1 MQKRHV
7 AICAAAAAVSAAAQ
21 AAPGFSHEMPRGTN
35 EKPLDTPYAEMAET
49 FRNPFDKVQTGCY
62 WYWMAGNVSCDG
74 VRKDLEAMKKAGID
88 RPYIGDI
95 GGGGN
100 EKGPVKTFSP
110 EWNEVLQTAF
120 STASRLGI
128 EIGLFNSP
136 GWSQSGG
143 PWVKPEMAMRRVV
156 SSSVV
161 VDGPAEGVVLPA
173 PKFEY
178 APQKDMRDVCAIAY
192 PVPKGL
198 DGRLEKRAA
207 KDAPLE
213 AAKDKPLVVEL
224 ASPEPF
230 EAQSAEIVLAS
241 GKGSGDIVVEAETG
255 GAWKRICKMPYSRYN
270 HGPGVGFAPHAPI
283 FAAFSPTTAKR
294 FRVTVSTTRT
304 DAAAGF
310 ASVAVCTAPHVERAV
325 EKSLGKMHETPLP
338 MWNEY
343 KWPVE
348 MECAEGTAL
357 DPSKSVVLTGKV
369 APDGKLDWK
378 VPAGTWAIYRIACAP
393 TGTKN
398 GPANP
403 EATGYE
409 VDKMSR
415 EHIAAHFDAYL
426 GKILEAT
433 PPESRKA
440 IRHAVLDSYEQG
452 GQNFTDHFAEK
463 FKASFGYDP
472 TPYFPVLHGT
482 AVGSRADSDRFLW
495 DLRRFVADEVA
506 YSYVGGLRKASNA
519 HGMETWLEC
528 YGHWG
533 FPGEFLQ
540 YGGQSDG
547 IAGEYWC
554 EGSLGDI
561 ENRAASSCAH
571 IYGRRLVWAESNT
584 SAHKWF
590 ERGPMDLKQRTDRFF
605 AEGLNATILHVYIQQ
620 DSDRKP
626 GRIAWFGN
634 EFNRHNT
641 WFEHFDLFTGYL
653 KRCGWML
660 RQGLNVADVAYFIGE
675 DAPCMTGVCDP
686 ALPAG
691 RQFDYINA
699 EVLTET
705 AGVDEKG
712 RIVLP
717 HGTAYEVLVLPKL
730 DTMRPKMAECVERL
744 VNAGATVIGPRPVRS
759 PSLAGQPES
768 DAKVREIAERLWGE
782 EECKVESVKCKVRK
796 YGKGVI
802 ASGIS
807 LEEALKMRGSE
818 PDVILHSTLY
828 TLHSSL
834 AYAHRTMPKA
844 EIYFISNQSGKEIS
858 SVDVSFRV
866 AGRAPELWDAAT
878 GERRTAENWR
888 EEKGRTAVTLSL
900 AKHESVFVVF
910 PKEAGKGFNPV
921 NPVNPVKND
930 LRVGPWIVE
939 FESDGLHRGPKE
951 PVKFDKLIDLSTSDD
966 PAIKYYSGKLVYRT
980 TFTLPSSSLPST
992 LSLDLGEVSV
1002 TAKVKV
1008 NGKDAGGVC
1017 FAPYR
1022 LDIAPFVKAGENELE
1037 IEVCNLWVNRLVG
1050 DDGLE
1055 NRPTWTSIPCA
1066 DKKRTKLHKSGLLG
1080 PVSIQYRTAEKVDAA
1095 KTAAAVT
1102 CLRAVGCGDRADP
1115 GFRGQ
1120 VLQGRNRREMI
1131 QCQGASK

>member
-1 MQKRHV
+1 
-7 AICAAAAAVSAAAQ
+7 
-21 AAPGFSHEMPRGTN
+21 
-35 EKPLDTPYAEMAET
+35 
-49 FRNPFDKVQTGCY
+49 
-62 WYWMAGNVSCDG
+62 
-74 VRKDLEAMKKAGID
+74 
-88 RPYIGDI
+88 
-95 GGGGN
+95 
-100 EKGPVKTFSP
+100 
-110 EWNEVLQTAF
+110 
-120 STASRLGI
+120 
-128 EIGLFNSP
+128 
-136 GWSQSGG
+136 
-143 PWVKPEMAMRRVV
+143 
-156 SSSVV
+156 
-161 VDGPAEGVVLPA
+161 
-173 PKFEY
+173 
-178 APQKDMRDVCAIAY
+178 
-192 PVPKGL
+192 
-198 DGRLEKRAA
+198 
-207 KDAPLE
+207 
-213 AAKDKPLVVEL
+213 
-224 ASPEPF
+224 
-230 EAQSAEIVLAS
+230 
-241 GKGSGDIVVEAETG
+241 
-255 GAWKRICKMPYSRYN
+255 
-270 HGPGVGFAPHAPI
+270 
-283 FAAFSPTTAKR
+283 
-294 FRVTVSTTRT
+294 
-304 DAAAGF
+304 
-310 ASVAVCTAPHVERAV
+310 
-325 EKSLGKMHETPLP
+325 
-338 MWNEY
+338 
-343 KWPVE
+343 
-348 MECAEGTAL
+348 
-357 DPSKSVVLTGKV
+357 
-369 APDGKLDWK
+369 
-378 VPAGTWAIYRIACAP
+378 
-393 TGTKN
+393 
-398 GPANP
+398 
-403 EATGYE
+403 
-409 VDKMSR
+409 
-415 EHIAAHFDAYL
+415 
-426 GKILEAT
+426 
-433 PPESRKA
+433 
-440 IRHAVLDSYEQG
+440 
-452 GQNFTDHFAEK
+452 
-463 FKASFGYDP
+463 
-472 TPYFPVLHGT
+472 
-482 AVGSRADSDRFLW
+482 
-495 DLRRFVADEVA
+495 
-506 YSYVGGLRKASNA
+506 
-519 HGMETWLEC
+519 
-528 YGHWG
+528 
-533 FPGEFLQ
+533 
-540 YGGQSDG
+540 
-547 IAGEYWC
+547 
-554 EGSLGDI
+554 
-561 ENRAASSCAH
+561 
-571 IYGRRLVWAESNT
+571 
-584 SAHKWF
+584 
-590 ERGPMDLKQRTDRFF
+590 MDLKQRTDRFF

-641 WFEHFDLFTGYL
+641 WFEHFDLYTGYL

-744 VNAGATVIGPRPVRS
+744 VNAGATVIGPRPTRS

-878 GERRTAENWR
+878 GERRAAGNWR
-888 EEKGRTAVTLSL
+888 EDKGRTAVTLSL
-900 AKHESVFVVF
+900 AKHESMFVVF
-910 PKEAGKGFNPV
+910 PAESSRGGAETRSSTLCGPAAQSEMNIA
-921 NPVNPVKND
+921 
-930 LRVGPWIVE
+930 GPWTVE

-980 TFTLPSSSLPST
+980 TFTLPSSSFPST

-1095 KTAAAVT
+1095 KTAAKTAAAVT
-1102 CLRAVGCGDRADP
+1102 RLRAVGCGDRADA

>member
-1 MQKRHV
+1 
-7 AICAAAAAVSAAAQ
+7 
-21 AAPGFSHEMPRGTN
+21 
-35 EKPLDTPYAEMAET
+35 
-49 FRNPFDKVQTGCY
+49 
-62 WYWMAGNVSCDG
+62 
-74 VRKDLEAMKKAGID
+74 
-88 RPYIGDI
+88 
-95 GGGGN
+95 
-100 EKGPVKTFSP
+100 
-110 EWNEVLQTAF
+110 
-120 STASRLGI
+120 
-128 EIGLFNSP
+128 
-136 GWSQSGG
+136 
-143 PWVKPEMAMRRVV
+143 
-156 SSSVV
+156 
-161 VDGPAEGVVLPA
+161 
-173 PKFEY
+173 
-178 APQKDMRDVCAIAY
+178 
-192 PVPKGL
+192 
-198 DGRLEKRAA
+198 
-207 KDAPLE
+207 
-213 AAKDKPLVVEL
+213 
-224 ASPEPF
+224 
-230 EAQSAEIVLAS
+230 
-241 GKGSGDIVVEAETG
+241 
-255 GAWKRICKMPYSRYN
+255 
-270 HGPGVGFAPHAPI
+270 
-283 FAAFSPTTAKR
+283 
-294 FRVTVSTTRT
+294 
-304 DAAAGF
+304 
-310 ASVAVCTAPHVERAV
+310 
-325 EKSLGKMHETPLP
+325 
-338 MWNEY
+338 
-343 KWPVE
+343 
-348 MECAEGTAL
+348 
-357 DPSKSVVLTGKV
+357 
-369 APDGKLDWK
+369 
-378 VPAGTWAIYRIACAP
+378 
-393 TGTKN
+393 
-398 GPANP
+398 
-403 EATGYE
+403 
-409 VDKMSR
+409 
-415 EHIAAHFDAYL
+415 
-426 GKILEAT
+426 
-433 PPESRKA
+433 
-440 IRHAVLDSYEQG
+440 
-452 GQNFTDHFAEK
+452 
-463 FKASFGYDP
+463 
-472 TPYFPVLHGT
+472 
-482 AVGSRADSDRFLW
+482 
-495 DLRRFVADEVA
+495 
-506 YSYVGGLRKASNA
+506 
-519 HGMETWLEC
+519 
-528 YGHWG
+528 
-533 FPGEFLQ
+533 
-540 YGGQSDG
+540 
-547 IAGEYWC
+547 
-554 EGSLGDI
+554 
-561 ENRAASSCAH
+561 
-571 IYGRRLVWAESNT
+571 
-584 SAHKWF
+584 
-590 ERGPMDLKQRTDRFF
+590 MDLKQRTDRFF

-641 WFEHFDLFTGYL
+641 WFEHFDLYTGYL

-730 DTMRPKMAECVERL
+730 ATMRPKMAECVERL
-744 VNAGATVIGPRPVRS
+744 VNAGATVIGPRPTRS

-844 EIYFISNQSGKEIS
+844 EIYFISNQSGKEIP

-878 GERRTAENWR
+878 GERRAAGNWR
-888 EEKGRTAVTLSL
+888 EDKGRTAVTLSL
-900 AKHESVFVVF
+900 AKHESMFVVF
-910 PKEAGKGFNPV
+910 PAESSRGGAETRSSTLCGPAAQSEMNIA
-921 NPVNPVKND
+921 
-930 LRVGPWIVE
+930 GPWTVE

-980 TFTLPSSSLPST
+980 TFTLPSSSFPST

-1095 KTAAAVT
+1095 KPAAKTAAAVPR
-1102 CLRAVGCGDRADP
+1102 LRAVGCGDRADA

>member
-1 MQKRHV
+1 
-7 AICAAAAAVSAAAQ
+7 
-21 AAPGFSHEMPRGTN
+21 
-35 EKPLDTPYAEMAET
+35 
-49 FRNPFDKVQTGCY
+49 
-62 WYWMAGNVSCDG
+62 
-74 VRKDLEAMKKAGID
+74 
-88 RPYIGDI
+88 
-95 GGGGN
+95 
-100 EKGPVKTFSP
+100 
-110 EWNEVLQTAF
+110 
-120 STASRLGI
+120 
-128 EIGLFNSP
+128 
-136 GWSQSGG
+136 
-143 PWVKPEMAMRRVV
+143 
-156 SSSVV
+156 
-161 VDGPAEGVVLPA
+161 
-173 PKFEY
+173 
-178 APQKDMRDVCAIAY
+178 
-192 PVPKGL
+192 
-198 DGRLEKRAA
+198 
-207 KDAPLE
+207 
-213 AAKDKPLVVEL
+213 
-224 ASPEPF
+224 
-230 EAQSAEIVLAS
+230 
-241 GKGSGDIVVEAETG
+241 
-255 GAWKRICKMPYSRYN
+255 
-270 HGPGVGFAPHAPI
+270 
-283 FAAFSPTTAKR
+283 
-294 FRVTVSTTRT
+294 
-304 DAAAGF
+304 
-310 ASVAVCTAPHVERAV
+310 
-325 EKSLGKMHETPLP
+325 
-338 MWNEY
+338 
-343 KWPVE
+343 
-348 MECAEGTAL
+348 
-357 DPSKSVVLTGKV
+357 
-369 APDGKLDWK
+369 
-378 VPAGTWAIYRIACAP
+378 
-393 TGTKN
+393 
-398 GPANP
+398 
-403 EATGYE
+403 
-409 VDKMSR
+409 
-415 EHIAAHFDAYL
+415 
-426 GKILEAT
+426 
-433 PPESRKA
+433 
-440 IRHAVLDSYEQG
+440 
-452 GQNFTDHFAEK
+452 
-463 FKASFGYDP
+463 
-472 TPYFPVLHGT
+472 
-482 AVGSRADSDRFLW
+482 
-495 DLRRFVADEVA
+495 
-506 YSYVGGLRKASNA
+506 
-519 HGMETWLEC
+519 
-528 YGHWG
+528 
-533 FPGEFLQ
+533 
-540 YGGQSDG
+540 
-547 IAGEYWC
+547 
-554 EGSLGDI
+554 
-561 ENRAASSCAH
+561 
-571 IYGRRLVWAESNT
+571 
-584 SAHKWF
+584 
-590 ERGPMDLKQRTDRFF
+590 MDLKQRTDRFF

-641 WFEHFDLFTGYL
+641 WFEHFDLYTGYL

-730 DTMRPKMAECVERL
+730 ATMRPKMAECVERL
-744 VNAGATVIGPRPVRS
+744 VNAGATVIGPRPTRS

-866 AGRAPELWDAAT
+866 AGRTPELWDAAT
-878 GERRTAENWR
+878 GESRAAGNWR

-910 PKEAGKGFNPV
+910 PAESSRGGAETRSSTLCGPAAQSEMNIA
-921 NPVNPVKND
+921 
-930 LRVGPWIVE
+930 GPWTVE

-980 TFTLPSSSLPST
+980 TFTLPSSSFPST

-1102 CLRAVGCGDRADP
+1102 CLRAVG
-1115 GFRGQ
+1115 
-1120 VLQGRNRREMI
+1120 V
-1131 QCQGASK
+1131 K

>member
-1 MQKRHV
+1 MKSV
-7 AICAAAAAVSAAAQ
+7 FAAASLGCALACRASGVGTFTHDM
-21 AAPGFSHEMPRGTN
+21 PGATN
-35 EKPLDTPYAEMAET
+35 EKPIEAQCAELAET
-49 FRNPFDKVQTGCY
+49 FADPFGKVQTGCY
-62 WYWMAGNVSCDG
+62 WYWMGGNISCDG

-100 EKGPVKTFSP
+100 EQGPVKTLSP

-156 SSSVV
+156 SSVVV
-161 VDGPAEGVVLPA
+161 VDGPSDGVVLPA

-192 PVPKGL
+192 PVPKGI

-241 GKGSGDIVVEAETG
+241 GKGGGDVVVEAETD

-270 HGPGVGFAPHAPI
+270 HGAGVGFAPHAPI
-283 FAAFSPTTAKR
+283 FAAFSPTTARK
-294 FRVTVSTTRT
+294 FRVTVSTTRS
-304 DAAAGF
+304 DKGGF
-310 ASVAVCTAPHVERAV
+310 VSVAVCAAPCVERAV

-338 MWNEY
+338 MWSEY

-348 MECAEGTAL
+348 MECAEGSAL
-357 DPSKSVVLTGKV
+357 DPSKAVVLTGKV

-403 EATGYE
+403 EARGYE

-433 PPESRKA
+433 PPESRRA

-452 GQNFTDHFAEK
+452 GQNFTDRFAEK

-472 TPYFPVLHGT
+472 TPYFPVLHGM

-705 AGVDEKG
+705 ARVDEKG

-730 DTMRPKMAECVERL
+730 ETMRPKMAECVERL
-744 VNAGATVIGPRPVRS
+744 VNAGATVIGPRPTRS

-768 DAKVREIAERLWGE
+768 DAMVREIAERLWGE

-844 EIYFISNQSGKEIS
+844 EIYFISNQSGEAIP

-878 GERRTAENWR
+878 GERRAAEKWR
-888 EEKGRTAVTLSL
+888 EDKGRTSVTLSL

-910 PKEAGKGFNPV
+910 PAESSRGGAETRSSTLCGPAAQSEMNIAGS
-921 NPVNPVKND
+921 
-930 LRVGPWIVE
+930 WTVE
-939 FESDGLHRGPKE
+939 FESDELHRGPKE

-1080 PVSIQYRTAEKVDAA
+1080 PVSIERSCMIKHPVDR
-1095 KTAAAVT
+1095 KETGGIH
-1102 CLRAVGCGDRADP
+1102 RHD
-1115 GFRGQ
+1115 
-1120 VLQGRNRREMI
+1120 
-1131 QCQGASK
+1131 S